1 MSDEN
6 KVLLRVSNLK
16 QYFPIGKKK
25 MGKPQ
30 SFVKANDGIS
40 LNIYEGETFGLVGE
54 SGCGKSTFGR
64 TLLQLYRQT
73 GGRTVYYGRTVEDF
87 DLKYVEE
94 IFKNLPDKKKKC
106 EELLDKVKKLEADY
120 AKMPEGTEEEK
131 IAKKVAGQH
140 LAEMESEADNDLL
153 DITALIGGLYTLDET
168 ALAEAGR
175 HYLAEY
181 LAMKEIRKI
190 NAQADEFEKNG
201 KSAKAGEVKKKIPE
215 LQKKVQAELAEIDK
229 IRDNCKKDEDFEKY
243 EVQKDDGINLANL
256 TDAEMRYLRRDLQL
270 IFQDPYSSLNPRMT
284 VGQII
289 GEGLMAHNIFKK
301 GDPKMQD
308 YIMEIMEKC
317 GLASYFIHRYP
328 HQFSGG
334 MKQRVIIAMAV
345 CCKPKLIIADE
356 PTTALDVTVQ
366 AQVLELLKELQR
378 DMDTAILLITHNL
391 GVVWEM
397 CDKVMVMYAGNTV
410 EFTDTKTLYSNP
422 RHPYT
427 WGLLDSMPKLSDE
440 SKGELKTI
448 PGTPP
453 DLRLTGKCCNFY
465 NRCPYVTEAC
475 TQSVPPLVEVEPGHF
490 VACHRQNLTN
500 KLEKGEGLKD
510 E

>member
-1 MSDEN
+1 MSEN
-6 KVLLRVSNLK
+6 ILTVKDLKTYFYTASGVAKAVDGVS
-16 QYFPIGKKK
+16 F
-25 MGKPQ
+25 
-30 SFVKANDGIS
+30 
-40 LNIYEGETFGLVGE
+40 NIAKGETMGIVGE
-54 SGCGKSTFGR
+54 SGSGKSVTSSSIIRLLPPR
-64 TLLQLYRQT
+64 TGKIV
-73 GGRTVYYGRTVEDF
+73 GGS
-87 DLKYVEE
+87 
-94 IFKNLPDKKKKC
+94 I
-106 EELLDKVKKLEADY
+106 
-120 AKMPEGTEEEK
+120 
-131 IAKKVAGQH
+131 
-140 LAEMESEADNDLL
+140 
-153 DITALIGGLYTLDET
+153 
-168 ALAEAGR
+168 
-175 HYLAEY
+175 
-181 LAMKEIRKI
+181 
-190 NAQADEFEKNG
+190 EFEG
-201 KSAKAGEVKKKIPE
+201 KDVLALSKKE
-215 LQKKVQAELAEIDK
+215 LNDF
-229 IRDNCKKDEDFEKY
+229 RGKDIA
-243 EVQKDDGINLANL
+243 VV
-256 TDAEMRYLRRDLQL
+256 
-270 IFQDPYSSLNPRMT
+270 FQDPMTSLDPVFKIGKQMT
-284 VGQII
+284 EMI
-289 GEGLMAHNIFKK
+289 MAHQNVTK
-301 GDPKMQD
+301 DEAWKMAVEALNKVG
-308 YIMEIMEKC
+308 IPEPEKRMN
-317 GLASYFIHRYP
+317 SYPYEL
-328 HQFSGG
+328 SGG
-334 MKQRVIIAMAV
+334 MCQAV

-366 AQVLELLKELQR
+366 AQVLELLKDLQR
-378 DMDTAILLITHNL
+378 NMDTAILLITHNL

>member
-1 MSDEN
+1 MSEN
-6 KVLLRVSNLK
+6 ILTVKDLKTYFYTASGIAKAVDGVS
-16 QYFPIGKKK
+16 F
-25 MGKPQ
+25 
-30 SFVKANDGIS
+30 
-40 LNIYEGETFGLVGE
+40 NIAKGETMGIVGE
-54 SGCGKSTFGR
+54 SGSGKSVTSSSIIRLLPPR
-64 TLLQLYRQT
+64 TGKIV
-73 GGRTVYYGRTVEDF
+73 GGS
-87 DLKYVEE
+87 
-94 IFKNLPDKKKKC
+94 I
-106 EELLDKVKKLEADY
+106 
-120 AKMPEGTEEEK
+120 
-131 IAKKVAGQH
+131 
-140 LAEMESEADNDLL
+140 
-153 DITALIGGLYTLDET
+153 
-168 ALAEAGR
+168 
-175 HYLAEY
+175 
-181 LAMKEIRKI
+181 
-190 NAQADEFEKNG
+190 EFEG
-201 KSAKAGEVKKKIPE
+201 KDVLALSKKE
-215 LQKKVQAELAEIDK
+215 LNDF
-229 IRDNCKKDEDFEKY
+229 RGKDIA
-243 EVQKDDGINLANL
+243 V
-256 TDAEMRYLRRDLQL
+256 
-270 IFQDPYSSLNPRMT
+270 IFQDPMTSLDPVFKIGKQMT
-284 VGQII
+284 EMI
-289 GEGLMAHNIFKK
+289 MAHQNVTK
-301 GDPKMQD
+301 DEAWKMAVEALSKVG
-308 YIMEIMEKC
+308 IPEPEKRMN
-317 GLASYFIHRYP
+317 SYPYEL
-328 HQFSGG
+328 SGG
-334 MKQRVIIAMAV
+334 MCQRVIIAMAV

-356 PTTALDVTVQ
+356 PTTTLDVTVQ

-453 DLRLTGKCCNFY
+453 DLRLTGECCNFY

>member
-1 MSDEN
+1 MSEN
-6 KVLLRVSNLK
+6 ILTVKDLKTYFYTASGIAKAVDGVSFNIAK
-16 QYFPIGKKK
+16 GES
-25 MGKPQ
+25 MG
-30 SFVKANDGIS
+30 I
-40 LNIYEGETFGLVGE
+40 VGE
-54 SGCGKSTFGR
+54 SGSGKSVTSSSIIRLLPPR
-64 TLLQLYRQT
+64 TGKIV
-73 GGRTVYYGRTVEDF
+73 GGS
-87 DLKYVEE
+87 
-94 IFKNLPDKKKKC
+94 I
-106 EELLDKVKKLEADY
+106 
-120 AKMPEGTEEEK
+120 
-131 IAKKVAGQH
+131 
-140 LAEMESEADNDLL
+140 
-153 DITALIGGLYTLDET
+153 
-168 ALAEAGR
+168 
-175 HYLAEY
+175 
-181 LAMKEIRKI
+181 
-190 NAQADEFEKNG
+190 EFEG
-201 KSAKAGEVKKKIPE
+201 KDVLALSKKE
-215 LQKKVQAELAEIDK
+215 LNDF
-229 IRDNCKKDEDFEKY
+229 RGKDIA
-243 EVQKDDGINLANL
+243 V
-256 TDAEMRYLRRDLQL
+256 
-270 IFQDPYSSLNPRMT
+270 IFQDPMTSLDPVFKIGKQMT
-284 VGQII
+284 EMI
-289 GEGLMAHNIFKK
+289 MAHQNVTK
-301 GDPKMQD
+301 DEAWKMAVEALSKVG
-308 YIMEIMEKC
+308 IPEPEKRMN
-317 GLASYFIHRYP
+317 SYPYEL
-328 HQFSGG
+328 SGG
-334 MKQRVIIAMAV
+334 MCQRVIIAMAV

-490 VACHRQNLTN
+490 VSCHRQNLTN

>member
-1 MSDEN
+1 MSEN
-6 KVLLRVSNLK
+6 ILTVKDLKTYFYTASGIAKAVDGVS
-16 QYFPIGKKK
+16 F
-25 MGKPQ
+25 
-30 SFVKANDGIS
+30 
-40 LNIYEGETFGLVGE
+40 NIAKGETMGIVGE
-54 SGCGKSTFGR
+54 SGSGKSVTSSSIIRLLPPR
-64 TLLQLYRQT
+64 TGKIV
-73 GGRTVYYGRTVEDF
+73 GGS
-87 DLKYVEE
+87 
-94 IFKNLPDKKKKC
+94 I
-106 EELLDKVKKLEADY
+106 
-120 AKMPEGTEEEK
+120 
-131 IAKKVAGQH
+131 
-140 LAEMESEADNDLL
+140 
-153 DITALIGGLYTLDET
+153 
-168 ALAEAGR
+168 
-175 HYLAEY
+175 
-181 LAMKEIRKI
+181 
-190 NAQADEFEKNG
+190 EFEG
-201 KSAKAGEVKKKIPE
+201 KDVLALSKKE
-215 LQKKVQAELAEIDK
+215 LNDF
-229 IRDNCKKDEDFEKY
+229 RGKDIA
-243 EVQKDDGINLANL
+243 V
-256 TDAEMRYLRRDLQL
+256 
-270 IFQDPYSSLNPRMT
+270 IFQDPMTSLDQVFKIGKQMT
-284 VGQII
+284 EMI
-289 GEGLMAHNIFKK
+289 MAHQNVTK
-301 GDPKMQD
+301 DEAWKMAVEALSKVG
-308 YIMEIMEKC
+308 IPEPEKRMN
-317 GLASYFIHRYP
+317 SYPYEL
-328 HQFSGG
+328 SGG
-334 MKQRVIIAMAV
+334 MCQRVIIAMAV

-453 DLRLTGKCCNFY
+453 DLRLTGECCNFY

>member
-1 MSDEN
+1 MSEN
-6 KVLLRVSNLK
+6 ILTVKDLKTYFYTASGVAKAVDGVS
-16 QYFPIGKKK
+16 F
-25 MGKPQ
+25 
-30 SFVKANDGIS
+30 
-40 LNIYEGETFGLVGE
+40 NIAKGETMGIVGE
-54 SGCGKSTFGR
+54 SGSGKSVTSNSIIRLLPPR
-64 TLLQLYRQT
+64 TGKIV
-73 GGRTVYYGRTVEDF
+73 GGSIQFEERDVLALSKKELNDF
-87 DLKYVEE
+87 RGKD
-94 IFKNLPDKKKKC
+94 
-106 EELLDKVKKLEADY
+106 
-120 AKMPEGTEEEK
+120 
-131 IAKKVAGQH
+131 IAV
-140 LAEMESEADNDLL
+140 
-153 DITALIGGLYTLDET
+153 
-168 ALAEAGR
+168 
-175 HYLAEY
+175 
-181 LAMKEIRKI
+181 
-190 NAQADEFEKNG
+190 
-201 KSAKAGEVKKKIPE
+201 
-215 LQKKVQAELAEIDK
+215 
-229 IRDNCKKDEDFEKY
+229 
-243 EVQKDDGINLANL
+243 
-256 TDAEMRYLRRDLQL
+256 
-270 IFQDPYSSLNPRMT
+270 IFQDPMTSLDPGFKIGKQMT
-284 VGQII
+284 EMI
-289 GEGLMAHNIFKK
+289 MAHQNVTK
-301 GDPKMQD
+301 DEAWKMAVEALNKVG
-308 YIMEIMEKC
+308 IPEPEKRMN
-317 GLASYFIHRYP
+317 SYPYEL
-328 HQFSGG
+328 SGG
-334 MKQRVIIAMAV
+334 MCQRVIIAMAV

>member
-1 MSDEN
+1 MSEN
-6 KVLLRVSNLK
+6 ILTVKDLKTYFYTASGVAKAVDGVS
-16 QYFPIGKKK
+16 F
-25 MGKPQ
+25 
-30 SFVKANDGIS
+30 
-40 LNIYEGETFGLVGE
+40 NIAKGETMGIVGE
-54 SGCGKSTFGR
+54 SGSGKSVTSSSIIRLLPPR
-64 TLLQLYRQT
+64 TGKIV
-73 GGRTVYYGRTVEDF
+73 GGS
-87 DLKYVEE
+87 
-94 IFKNLPDKKKKC
+94 I
-106 EELLDKVKKLEADY
+106 
-120 AKMPEGTEEEK
+120 
-131 IAKKVAGQH
+131 
-140 LAEMESEADNDLL
+140 
-153 DITALIGGLYTLDET
+153 
-168 ALAEAGR
+168 
-175 HYLAEY
+175 
-181 LAMKEIRKI
+181 
-190 NAQADEFEKNG
+190 EFEG
-201 KSAKAGEVKKKIPE
+201 KDVLALSKKE
-215 LQKKVQAELAEIDK
+215 LNDF
-229 IRDNCKKDEDFEKY
+229 RGKDIA
-243 EVQKDDGINLANL
+243 V
-256 TDAEMRYLRRDLQL
+256 
-270 IFQDPYSSLNPRMT
+270 IFQDPMTSLDPVFKIGKQMT
-284 VGQII
+284 
-289 GEGLMAHNIFKK
+289 EM
-301 GDPKMQD
+301 
-308 YIMEIMEKC
+308 IMEHQNVTKDEAWKMAVEALNKVGIPEPEKRMN
-317 GLASYFIHRYP
+317 SYPYEL
-328 HQFSGG
+328 SGG
-334 MKQRVIIAMAV
+334 MCQRVIIAMAV

-422 RHPYT
+422 CHPYT

-465 NRCPYVTEAC
+465 NRCPYVTEVC

>member
-1 MSDEN
+1 MSEN
-6 KVLLRVSNLK
+6 ILTVKDLKTYFYTASGIAKAVDGVS
-16 QYFPIGKKK
+16 F
-25 MGKPQ
+25 
-30 SFVKANDGIS
+30 
-40 LNIYEGETFGLVGE
+40 NIAKGETMGLVGE
-54 SGCGKSTFGR
+54 SGSGKSVTSSSIIRLLPPR
-64 TLLQLYRQT
+64 TGKIV
-73 GGRTVYYGRTVEDF
+73 GGSIGFEGKDVLALSKKELNDF
-87 DLKYVEE
+87 RGKD
-94 IFKNLPDKKKKC
+94 
-106 EELLDKVKKLEADY
+106 
-120 AKMPEGTEEEK
+120 
-131 IAKKVAGQH
+131 IAV
-140 LAEMESEADNDLL
+140 
-153 DITALIGGLYTLDET
+153 
-168 ALAEAGR
+168 
-175 HYLAEY
+175 
-181 LAMKEIRKI
+181 
-190 NAQADEFEKNG
+190 
-201 KSAKAGEVKKKIPE
+201 
-215 LQKKVQAELAEIDK
+215 
-229 IRDNCKKDEDFEKY
+229 
-243 EVQKDDGINLANL
+243 
-256 TDAEMRYLRRDLQL
+256 
-270 IFQDPYSSLNPRMT
+270 IFQDPMTSLDPVFKIGKQMT
-284 VGQII
+284 EMI
-289 GEGLMAHNIFKK
+289 MAHQNVTK
-301 GDPKMQD
+301 DEAWKMAVEALSKVG
-308 YIMEIMEKC
+308 IPEPEKRMN
-317 GLASYFIHRYP
+317 SYPYEL
-328 HQFSGG
+328 SGG
-334 MKQRVIIAMAV
+334 MCQRVIIAMAV

>member
-1 MSDEN
+1 MSEN
-6 KVLLRVSNLK
+6 ILTVKDLKTYFYTASGIAKAVDGVS
-16 QYFPIGKKK
+16 F
-25 MGKPQ
+25 
-30 SFVKANDGIS
+30 
-40 LNIYEGETFGLVGE
+40 NIAKGETMGIVGE
-54 SGCGKSTFGR
+54 SGSGKSVTSSSIIRLLPPR
-64 TLLQLYRQT
+64 TGEIV
-73 GGRTVYYGRTVEDF
+73 GGS
-87 DLKYVEE
+87 
-94 IFKNLPDKKKKC
+94 I
-106 EELLDKVKKLEADY
+106 
-120 AKMPEGTEEEK
+120 
-131 IAKKVAGQH
+131 
-140 LAEMESEADNDLL
+140 
-153 DITALIGGLYTLDET
+153 
-168 ALAEAGR
+168 
-175 HYLAEY
+175 
-181 LAMKEIRKI
+181 
-190 NAQADEFEKNG
+190 EFEG
-201 KSAKAGEVKKKIPE
+201 KDVLALSKKE
-215 LQKKVQAELAEIDK
+215 LNDF
-229 IRDNCKKDEDFEKY
+229 RGKDIA
-243 EVQKDDGINLANL
+243 V
-256 TDAEMRYLRRDLQL
+256 
-270 IFQDPYSSLNPRMT
+270 IFQDPMTSLDPVFKIGKQMT
-284 VGQII
+284 EMI
-289 GEGLMAHNIFKK
+289 MAHQNVTK
-301 GDPKMQD
+301 DEAWKMSVEALSKVG
-308 YIMEIMEKC
+308 IPEPEKRMN
-317 GLASYFIHRYP
+317 SYPYEL
-328 HQFSGG
+328 SGG
-334 MKQRVIIAMAV
+334 MCQRVIIAMAV

>member
-1 MSDEN
+1 MSEN
-6 KVLLRVSNLK
+6 ILTVKDLKTYFYTASGIAKAVDGVS
-16 QYFPIGKKK
+16 F
-25 MGKPQ
+25 
-30 SFVKANDGIS
+30 
-40 LNIYEGETFGLVGE
+40 NIAKGETMGIVGE
-54 SGCGKSTFGR
+54 SGSGKSVTSSSIIRLLPPR
-64 TLLQLYRQT
+64 TGKIV
-73 GGRTVYYGRTVEDF
+73 GGS
-87 DLKYVEE
+87 
-94 IFKNLPDKKKKC
+94 I
-106 EELLDKVKKLEADY
+106 
-120 AKMPEGTEEEK
+120 
-131 IAKKVAGQH
+131 
-140 LAEMESEADNDLL
+140 
-153 DITALIGGLYTLDET
+153 
-168 ALAEAGR
+168 
-175 HYLAEY
+175 
-181 LAMKEIRKI
+181 
-190 NAQADEFEKNG
+190 EFEG
-201 KSAKAGEVKKKIPE
+201 KDVLALSKKE
-215 LQKKVQAELAEIDK
+215 LNDF
-229 IRDNCKKDEDFEKY
+229 RGKDIA
-243 EVQKDDGINLANL
+243 V
-256 TDAEMRYLRRDLQL
+256 
-270 IFQDPYSSLNPRMT
+270 IFQDPMTSLDPVFKIGKQMT
-284 VGQII
+284 EMI
-289 GEGLMAHNIFKK
+289 MAHQNVTK
-301 GDPKMQD
+301 DEAWKMSVEALSKVG
-308 YIMEIMEKC
+308 IPEPEKRMN
-317 GLASYFIHRYP
+317 SYPYEL
-328 HQFSGG
+328 SGG
-334 MKQRVIIAMAV
+334 MCQRVIIAMAV

-510 E
+510 D

>member
-1 MSDEN
+1 MSEN
-6 KVLLRVSNLK
+6 ILTVKDLKTYFYTASGVAKAVDGVS
-16 QYFPIGKKK
+16 F
-25 MGKPQ
+25 
-30 SFVKANDGIS
+30 
-40 LNIYEGETFGLVGE
+40 NIAKGETMGIVGE
-54 SGCGKSTFGR
+54 SGSGKSVTSSSIIRLLPPR
-64 TLLQLYRQT
+64 TGKIV
-73 GGRTVYYGRTVEDF
+73 GGF
-87 DLKYVEE
+87 
-94 IFKNLPDKKKKC
+94 I
-106 EELLDKVKKLEADY
+106 
-120 AKMPEGTEEEK
+120 
-131 IAKKVAGQH
+131 
-140 LAEMESEADNDLL
+140 
-153 DITALIGGLYTLDET
+153 
-168 ALAEAGR
+168 
-175 HYLAEY
+175 
-181 LAMKEIRKI
+181 
-190 NAQADEFEKNG
+190 EFEG
-201 KSAKAGEVKKKIPE
+201 KDVLALSKKE
-215 LQKKVQAELAEIDK
+215 LNDF
-229 IRDNCKKDEDFEKY
+229 RGKDIA
-243 EVQKDDGINLANL
+243 V
-256 TDAEMRYLRRDLQL
+256 
-270 IFQDPYSSLNPRMT
+270 IFQDPMTSLDP
-284 VGQII
+284 VFKI
-289 GEGLMAHNIFKK
+289 GKQMIEMIMAHQNVTK
-301 GDPKMQD
+301 DEAWKMAVEALNKVG
-308 YIMEIMEKC
+308 IPEPEKRMN
-317 GLASYFIHRYP
+317 SYPYEL
-328 HQFSGG
+328 SGG
-334 MKQRVIIAMAV
+334 MCQRVIIAMAV

-422 RHPYT
+422 CHPYT

-453 DLRLTGKCCNFY
+453 DLRLTGQCCNFY

>member
-1 MSDEN
+1 MSEN
-6 KVLLRVSNLK
+6 ILTVKDLKTYFYTASGVAKAVDGVS
-16 QYFPIGKKK
+16 F
-25 MGKPQ
+25 
-30 SFVKANDGIS
+30 
-40 LNIYEGETFGLVGE
+40 NIAKGETMGIVGE
-54 SGCGKSTFGR
+54 SGSGKSVTSNSIIRLLPPR
-64 TLLQLYRQT
+64 TGKIV
-73 GGRTVYYGRTVEDF
+73 GGSIQFEDR
-87 DLKYVEE
+87 DVLA
-94 IFKNLPDKKKKC
+94 LSKK
-106 EELLDKVKKLEADY
+106 ELNDFRGKD
-120 AKMPEGTEEEK
+120 
-131 IAKKVAGQH
+131 IAV
-140 LAEMESEADNDLL
+140 
-153 DITALIGGLYTLDET
+153 
-168 ALAEAGR
+168 
-175 HYLAEY
+175 
-181 LAMKEIRKI
+181 
-190 NAQADEFEKNG
+190 
-201 KSAKAGEVKKKIPE
+201 
-215 LQKKVQAELAEIDK
+215 
-229 IRDNCKKDEDFEKY
+229 
-243 EVQKDDGINLANL
+243 
-256 TDAEMRYLRRDLQL
+256 
-270 IFQDPYSSLNPRMT
+270 IFQDPMTSLDPVFKIGKQMT
-284 VGQII
+284 EMI
-289 GEGLMAHNIFKK
+289 MAHQNVTK
-301 GDPKMQD
+301 DEAWKMAVEALNKVG
-308 YIMEIMEKC
+308 IPEPEKRMN
-317 GLASYFIHRYP
+317 SYPYEL
-328 HQFSGG
+328 SGG
-334 MKQRVIIAMAV
+334 MCQRVIIAMAV

>member
-1 MSDEN
+1 MSEN
-6 KVLLRVSNLK
+6 ILTVKDLKTYFYTASGIAKAVDGVSFILAK
-16 QYFPIGKKK
+16 
-25 MGKPQ
+25 
-30 SFVKANDGIS
+30 
-40 LNIYEGETFGLVGE
+40 GETMGIVGE
-54 SGCGKSTFGR
+54 SGSGKSVTSSSIIRLLPPR
-64 TLLQLYRQT
+64 TGKIV
-73 GGRTVYYGRTVEDF
+73 GGS
-87 DLKYVEE
+87 
-94 IFKNLPDKKKKC
+94 I
-106 EELLDKVKKLEADY
+106 
-120 AKMPEGTEEEK
+120 
-131 IAKKVAGQH
+131 
-140 LAEMESEADNDLL
+140 
-153 DITALIGGLYTLDET
+153 
-168 ALAEAGR
+168 
-175 HYLAEY
+175 
-181 LAMKEIRKI
+181 
-190 NAQADEFEKNG
+190 EFEG
-201 KSAKAGEVKKKIPE
+201 KDVLALSKKE
-215 LQKKVQAELAEIDK
+215 LNDF
-229 IRDNCKKDEDFEKY
+229 RGKDIA
-243 EVQKDDGINLANL
+243 V
-256 TDAEMRYLRRDLQL
+256 
-270 IFQDPYSSLNPRMT
+270 IFQDPMTSLDPVFKIGKQMT
-284 VGQII
+284 EMI
-289 GEGLMAHNIFKK
+289 MAHQNVTK
-301 GDPKMQD
+301 DEAWKMAVEALSKVG
-308 YIMEIMEKC
+308 IPEPEKRMN
-317 GLASYFIHRYP
+317 SYPYEL
-328 HQFSGG
+328 SGG
-334 MKQRVIIAMAV
+334 MCQRVIIAMAV

-453 DLRLTGKCCNFY
+453 DLRLTGECCNFY

>member
-1 MSDEN
+1 MSEN
-6 KVLLRVSNLK
+6 ILTVKDLKTYFYTASGIAKAVDGVS
-16 QYFPIGKKK
+16 F
-25 MGKPQ
+25 
-30 SFVKANDGIS
+30 
-40 LNIYEGETFGLVGE
+40 NIAKGETMGIVGE
-54 SGCGKSTFGR
+54 SGSGKSVTSSSIIRLLPPR
-64 TLLQLYRQT
+64 TGKIV
-73 GGRTVYYGRTVEDF
+73 GGS
-87 DLKYVEE
+87 
-94 IFKNLPDKKKKC
+94 I
-106 EELLDKVKKLEADY
+106 
-120 AKMPEGTEEEK
+120 
-131 IAKKVAGQH
+131 
-140 LAEMESEADNDLL
+140 
-153 DITALIGGLYTLDET
+153 
-168 ALAEAGR
+168 
-175 HYLAEY
+175 
-181 LAMKEIRKI
+181 
-190 NAQADEFEKNG
+190 EFEG
-201 KSAKAGEVKKKIPE
+201 KDVLALSKKE
-215 LQKKVQAELAEIDK
+215 LNDF
-229 IRDNCKKDEDFEKY
+229 RGKDIA
-243 EVQKDDGINLANL
+243 V
-256 TDAEMRYLRRDLQL
+256 
-270 IFQDPYSSLNPRMT
+270 IFQDPMTSLDPVFKIGKQMT
-284 VGQII
+284 EMI
-289 GEGLMAHNIFKK
+289 MAHQNVTK
-301 GDPKMQD
+301 DEAWKMAVEALSKVG
-308 YIMEIMEKC
+308 IPEPEKRMN
-317 GLASYFIHRYP
+317 SYPYEL
-328 HQFSGG
+328 SGG
-334 MKQRVIIAMAV
+334 MCQRVIIAMAV

-378 DMDTAILLITHNL
+378 NMDTAILLITHNL

-453 DLRLTGKCCNFY
+453 DLRLTGECCNFY

>member
-1 MSDEN
+1 MSEN
-6 KVLLRVSNLK
+6 ILTAKDLKTYFYTASGIAKAVDGVS
-16 QYFPIGKKK
+16 F
-25 MGKPQ
+25 
-30 SFVKANDGIS
+30 
-40 LNIYEGETFGLVGE
+40 NIAKGETMGIVGE
-54 SGCGKSTFGR
+54 SGSGKSVTSSSIIRLLPPR
-64 TLLQLYRQT
+64 TGKIV
-73 GGRTVYYGRTVEDF
+73 GGS
-87 DLKYVEE
+87 
-94 IFKNLPDKKKKC
+94 I
-106 EELLDKVKKLEADY
+106 
-120 AKMPEGTEEEK
+120 
-131 IAKKVAGQH
+131 
-140 LAEMESEADNDLL
+140 
-153 DITALIGGLYTLDET
+153 
-168 ALAEAGR
+168 
-175 HYLAEY
+175 
-181 LAMKEIRKI
+181 
-190 NAQADEFEKNG
+190 EFEG
-201 KSAKAGEVKKKIPE
+201 KDVLALSKKE
-215 LQKKVQAELAEIDK
+215 LNDF
-229 IRDNCKKDEDFEKY
+229 RGKDIA
-243 EVQKDDGINLANL
+243 V
-256 TDAEMRYLRRDLQL
+256 
-270 IFQDPYSSLNPRMT
+270 IFQDPMTSLDPVFKIGKQMT
-284 VGQII
+284 EMI
-289 GEGLMAHNIFKK
+289 MAHQNVTK
-301 GDPKMQD
+301 DEAWKMAVEALSKVG
-308 YIMEIMEKC
+308 IPEPEKRMN
-317 GLASYFIHRYP
+317 SYPYEL
-328 HQFSGG
+328 SGG
-334 MKQRVIIAMAV
+334 MCQRVIIAMAV

>member
-1 MSDEN
+1 MSEN
-6 KVLLRVSNLK
+6 ILTVKDLKTYFYTASGVAKAVDGVS
-16 QYFPIGKKK
+16 F
-25 MGKPQ
+25 
-30 SFVKANDGIS
+30 
-40 LNIYEGETFGLVGE
+40 NIAKGETMGIVGE
-54 SGCGKSTFGR
+54 SGSGKSVTSSSIIRLLPPR
-64 TLLQLYRQT
+64 TGKIV
-73 GGRTVYYGRTVEDF
+73 GGS
-87 DLKYVEE
+87 
-94 IFKNLPDKKKKC
+94 I
-106 EELLDKVKKLEADY
+106 
-120 AKMPEGTEEEK
+120 
-131 IAKKVAGQH
+131 
-140 LAEMESEADNDLL
+140 
-153 DITALIGGLYTLDET
+153 
-168 ALAEAGR
+168 
-175 HYLAEY
+175 
-181 LAMKEIRKI
+181 
-190 NAQADEFEKNG
+190 EFEG
-201 KSAKAGEVKKKIPE
+201 KDVLALSKKE
-215 LQKKVQAELAEIDK
+215 LNDF
-229 IRDNCKKDEDFEKY
+229 RGKDIA
-243 EVQKDDGINLANL
+243 V
-256 TDAEMRYLRRDLQL
+256 
-270 IFQDPYSSLNPRMT
+270 IFQDPMTSLDPVFKIGKQMT
-284 VGQII
+284 EMI
-289 GEGLMAHNIFKK
+289 MAHQDVTK
-301 GDPKMQD
+301 DEAWKMAVEALNKVG
-308 YIMEIMEKC
+308 IPEPEKRMN
-317 GLASYFIHRYP
+317 SYPYEL
-328 HQFSGG
+328 SGG
-334 MKQRVIIAMAV
+334 MCQRVIIAMAV

-453 DLRLTGKCCNFY
+453 DLRLTGQCCNFY

>member
-1 MSDEN
+1 MSEN
-6 KVLLRVSNLK
+6 ILTVKDLKTYFYTASGIAKAVDGVS
-16 QYFPIGKKK
+16 F
-25 MGKPQ
+25 
-30 SFVKANDGIS
+30 
-40 LNIYEGETFGLVGE
+40 NIAKGETMGIVGE
-54 SGCGKSTFGR
+54 SGSGKSVTSSSIIRLLPPR
-64 TLLQLYRQT
+64 TGKIV
-73 GGRTVYYGRTVEDF
+73 GGS
-87 DLKYVEE
+87 
-94 IFKNLPDKKKKC
+94 I
-106 EELLDKVKKLEADY
+106 
-120 AKMPEGTEEEK
+120 
-131 IAKKVAGQH
+131 
-140 LAEMESEADNDLL
+140 
-153 DITALIGGLYTLDET
+153 
-168 ALAEAGR
+168 
-175 HYLAEY
+175 
-181 LAMKEIRKI
+181 
-190 NAQADEFEKNG
+190 EFEG
-201 KSAKAGEVKKKIPE
+201 KDVLALSKKE
-215 LQKKVQAELAEIDK
+215 LNDF
-229 IRDNCKKDEDFEKY
+229 RGKDIA
-243 EVQKDDGINLANL
+243 V
-256 TDAEMRYLRRDLQL
+256 
-270 IFQDPYSSLNPRMT
+270 IFQDPMTSLDPVFKIGKQMT
-284 VGQII
+284 EMI
-289 GEGLMAHNIFKK
+289 MAHQNVTK
-301 GDPKMQD
+301 DEAWKMAVEALSKVG
-308 YIMEIMEKC
+308 IPEPEKRMN
-317 GLASYFIHRYP
+317 SYPYEL
-328 HQFSGG
+328 SGG
-334 MKQRVIIAMAV
+334 MCQRVIIAMAV

-453 DLRLTGKCCNFY
+453 DLRLTDECCNFY

>member
-1 MSDEN
+1 MSEN
-6 KVLLRVSNLK
+6 ILTVKDLKTYFYTASGIAKAVDGVS
-16 QYFPIGKKK
+16 F
-25 MGKPQ
+25 
-30 SFVKANDGIS
+30 
-40 LNIYEGETFGLVGE
+40 NIAKGETMGIVGE
-54 SGCGKSTFGR
+54 SGSGKSVTSSSIIRLLPPR
-64 TLLQLYRQT
+64 TGKIV
-73 GGRTVYYGRTVEDF
+73 GGS
-87 DLKYVEE
+87 
-94 IFKNLPDKKKKC
+94 I
-106 EELLDKVKKLEADY
+106 
-120 AKMPEGTEEEK
+120 
-131 IAKKVAGQH
+131 
-140 LAEMESEADNDLL
+140 
-153 DITALIGGLYTLDET
+153 
-168 ALAEAGR
+168 
-175 HYLAEY
+175 
-181 LAMKEIRKI
+181 
-190 NAQADEFEKNG
+190 EFEG
-201 KSAKAGEVKKKIPE
+201 KDVLALSKKE
-215 LQKKVQAELAEIDK
+215 LNDF
-229 IRDNCKKDEDFEKY
+229 RGKDIA
-243 EVQKDDGINLANL
+243 V
-256 TDAEMRYLRRDLQL
+256 
-270 IFQDPYSSLNPRMT
+270 IFQDPMTSLDPVFKIGKQMT
-284 VGQII
+284 EMI
-289 GEGLMAHNIFKK
+289 MAHQNVTK
-301 GDPKMQD
+301 DEAWKMAVEALSKVG
-308 YIMEIMEKC
+308 IPEPEKRMN
-317 GLASYFIHRYP
+317 SYPYEL
-328 HQFSGG
+328 SGG
-334 MKQRVIIAMAV
+334 MCQRVIIAMAV

-440 SKGELKTI
+440 NKGMLNTI

-465 NRCPYVTEAC
+465 NRCPYVTEKC

>member
-1 MSDEN
+1 MSEN
-6 KVLLRVSNLK
+6 ILTVKDLKTYFYTASGIAKAVDGVS
-16 QYFPIGKKK
+16 F
-25 MGKPQ
+25 
-30 SFVKANDGIS
+30 
-40 LNIYEGETFGLVGE
+40 NIAKGETMGIVGE
-54 SGCGKSTFGR
+54 SGSGKSVTSSSIIRLLPPR
-64 TLLQLYRQT
+64 TGKIV
-73 GGRTVYYGRTVEDF
+73 GGS
-87 DLKYVEE
+87 
-94 IFKNLPDKKKKC
+94 I
-106 EELLDKVKKLEADY
+106 
-120 AKMPEGTEEEK
+120 
-131 IAKKVAGQH
+131 
-140 LAEMESEADNDLL
+140 
-153 DITALIGGLYTLDET
+153 
-168 ALAEAGR
+168 
-175 HYLAEY
+175 
-181 LAMKEIRKI
+181 
-190 NAQADEFEKNG
+190 EFEG
-201 KSAKAGEVKKKIPE
+201 KDVLALSKKE
-215 LQKKVQAELAEIDK
+215 LNDF
-229 IRDNCKKDEDFEKY
+229 RGKDIA
-243 EVQKDDGINLANL
+243 V
-256 TDAEMRYLRRDLQL
+256 
-270 IFQDPYSSLNPRMT
+270 IFQDPMTSLDPVFKIGKQMT
-284 VGQII
+284 EMI
-289 GEGLMAHNIFKK
+289 MAHQNVTK
-301 GDPKMQD
+301 DEAWKMAVEALSKVG
-308 YIMEIMEKC
+308 IPEPEKRMN
-317 GLASYFIHRYP
+317 SYPYEL
-328 HQFSGG
+328 SGG
-334 MKQRVIIAMAV
+334 MCQRVIIAMAV

-448 PGTPP
+448 SGTPP
-453 DLRLTGKCCNFY
+453 DLRLTGECCNFY

>member
-1 MSDEN
+1 MSEN
-6 KVLLRVSNLK
+6 ILTVKDLKTYFYTASGGAKAVDGVS
-16 QYFPIGKKK
+16 F
-25 MGKPQ
+25 
-30 SFVKANDGIS
+30 
-40 LNIYEGETFGLVGE
+40 NIAKGETMGIVGE
-54 SGCGKSTFGR
+54 SGSGKSVTSSSIIRLLPPR
-64 TLLQLYRQT
+64 TGKIV
-73 GGRTVYYGRTVEDF
+73 GGS
-87 DLKYVEE
+87 
-94 IFKNLPDKKKKC
+94 I
-106 EELLDKVKKLEADY
+106 
-120 AKMPEGTEEEK
+120 
-131 IAKKVAGQH
+131 
-140 LAEMESEADNDLL
+140 
-153 DITALIGGLYTLDET
+153 
-168 ALAEAGR
+168 
-175 HYLAEY
+175 
-181 LAMKEIRKI
+181 
-190 NAQADEFEKNG
+190 EFEG
-201 KSAKAGEVKKKIPE
+201 KDVLALSKKE
-215 LQKKVQAELAEIDK
+215 LNDF
-229 IRDNCKKDEDFEKY
+229 RGKDIA
-243 EVQKDDGINLANL
+243 VV
-256 TDAEMRYLRRDLQL
+256 
-270 IFQDPYSSLNPRMT
+270 FQDPMTSLDPVFKIGKQMT
-284 VGQII
+284 ELI
-289 GEGLMAHNIFKK
+289 MAHQNVTK
-301 GDPKMQD
+301 DEAWKMAVEALSKVG
-308 YIMEIMEKC
+308 IPEPEKRMN
-317 GLASYFIHRYP
+317 SYPYEL
-328 HQFSGG
+328 SGG
-334 MKQRVIIAMAV
+334 MCQRVIIAMAV

>member
-1 MSDEN
+1 MSEN
-6 KVLLRVSNLK
+6 ILTVKDLKTYFYTASGVAKAVDGVS
-16 QYFPIGKKK
+16 F
-25 MGKPQ
+25 
-30 SFVKANDGIS
+30 
-40 LNIYEGETFGLVGE
+40 NIAKGETMGIVGE
-54 SGCGKSTFGR
+54 SGSGKSVTSSSIIRLLPPR
-64 TLLQLYRQT
+64 TGKIV
-73 GGRTVYYGRTVEDF
+73 GGS
-87 DLKYVEE
+87 
-94 IFKNLPDKKKKC
+94 I
-106 EELLDKVKKLEADY
+106 
-120 AKMPEGTEEEK
+120 
-131 IAKKVAGQH
+131 
-140 LAEMESEADNDLL
+140 
-153 DITALIGGLYTLDET
+153 
-168 ALAEAGR
+168 
-175 HYLAEY
+175 
-181 LAMKEIRKI
+181 
-190 NAQADEFEKNG
+190 EFEG
-201 KSAKAGEVKKKIPE
+201 KDVLAFSKKE
-215 LQKKVQAELAEIDK
+215 LNDF
-229 IRDNCKKDEDFEKY
+229 RGKDIA
-243 EVQKDDGINLANL
+243 V
-256 TDAEMRYLRRDLQL
+256 
-270 IFQDPYSSLNPRMT
+270 IFQDPMTSLDPVFKIGKQMT
-284 VGQII
+284 EMI
-289 GEGLMAHNIFKK
+289 MAHQNVTK
-301 GDPKMQD
+301 DEAWKMSVEALSKVG
-308 YIMEIMEKC
+308 IPEPEKRMN
-317 GLASYFIHRYP
+317 SYPYEL
-328 HQFSGG
+328 SGG
-334 MKQRVIIAMAV
+334 MCQRVIIAMAV

>member
-1 MSDEN
+1 MSEN
-6 KVLLRVSNLK
+6 ILTVKDLKTYFYTASGVAKAVDGVS
-16 QYFPIGKKK
+16 F
-25 MGKPQ
+25 
-30 SFVKANDGIS
+30 
-40 LNIYEGETFGLVGE
+40 NIAKGETMGIVGE
-54 SGCGKSTFGR
+54 SGSGKSVTSSSIIRLLPPR
-64 TLLQLYRQT
+64 TGKIV
-73 GGRTVYYGRTVEDF
+73 GGS
-87 DLKYVEE
+87 
-94 IFKNLPDKKKKC
+94 I
-106 EELLDKVKKLEADY
+106 
-120 AKMPEGTEEEK
+120 
-131 IAKKVAGQH
+131 
-140 LAEMESEADNDLL
+140 
-153 DITALIGGLYTLDET
+153 
-168 ALAEAGR
+168 
-175 HYLAEY
+175 
-181 LAMKEIRKI
+181 
-190 NAQADEFEKNG
+190 EFEG
-201 KSAKAGEVKKKIPE
+201 KDVLALSKKE
-215 LQKKVQAELAEIDK
+215 LNDF
-229 IRDNCKKDEDFEKY
+229 RGKDIA
-243 EVQKDDGINLANL
+243 V
-256 TDAEMRYLRRDLQL
+256 
-270 IFQDPYSSLNPRMT
+270 IFQDPMTSLDPVFKIGKQMT
-284 VGQII
+284 EMI
-289 GEGLMAHNIFKK
+289 MAHQNVTK
-301 GDPKMQD
+301 DAAWKMSVEALSKVG
-308 YIMEIMEKC
+308 IPEPEKRMN
-317 GLASYFIHRYP
+317 SYPYEL
-328 HQFSGG
+328 SGG
-334 MKQRVIIAMAV
+334 MCQRVIIAMAV

>member
-1 MSDEN
+1 MSEN
-6 KVLLRVSNLK
+6 ILTVKDLKTYFYTASGIAKAVDGVS
-16 QYFPIGKKK
+16 F
-25 MGKPQ
+25 
-30 SFVKANDGIS
+30 
-40 LNIYEGETFGLVGE
+40 NIAKGETMGIVGE
-54 SGCGKSTFGR
+54 SGSGKSVTSSSIIRLLPPR
-64 TLLQLYRQT
+64 TGKIV
-73 GGRTVYYGRTVEDF
+73 GGS
-87 DLKYVEE
+87 
-94 IFKNLPDKKKKC
+94 I
-106 EELLDKVKKLEADY
+106 
-120 AKMPEGTEEEK
+120 
-131 IAKKVAGQH
+131 
-140 LAEMESEADNDLL
+140 
-153 DITALIGGLYTLDET
+153 
-168 ALAEAGR
+168 
-175 HYLAEY
+175 
-181 LAMKEIRKI
+181 
-190 NAQADEFEKNG
+190 EFEG
-201 KSAKAGEVKKKIPE
+201 KDVLALSKKE
-215 LQKKVQAELAEIDK
+215 LNDF
-229 IRDNCKKDEDFEKY
+229 RGKDIA
-243 EVQKDDGINLANL
+243 VV
-256 TDAEMRYLRRDLQL
+256 
-270 IFQDPYSSLNPRMT
+270 FQDPMTSLDPVFKIGKQMT
-284 VGQII
+284 EMI
-289 GEGLMAHNIFKK
+289 MAHQNVTK
-301 GDPKMQD
+301 DEAWKMAVEALNKVG
-308 YIMEIMEKC
+308 IPEPEKRMN
-317 GLASYFIHRYP
+317 SYPYEL
-328 HQFSGG
+328 SGG
-334 MKQRVIIAMAV
+334 MCQRVIIAMAV

-453 DLRLTGKCCNFY
+453 DLRLTGECCNFY